1 MTEKLTENAIS
12 PEQGV
17 GGLQRKL
24 DRGAVT
30 SITGTPLKTGI
41 SDSYVQSP
49 IFSSSSRKENLQI

>member
-1 MTEKLTENAIS
+1 MQIGVIKNR
-12 PEQGV
+12 GV